1 MPETLSAG
9 GTTMLGFAAIALSLG
24 IALVERAL
32 RPAPTAAEPSDQ
44 PWGQR
49 WPRYQK
55 DARRGP
61 QVKVS

>member
-1 MPETLSAG
+1 
-9 GTTMLGFAAIALSLG
+9 MLGFAAIALSLG

-32 RPAPTAAEPSDQ
+32 RPAPAAAEPSDQ

-61 QVKVS
+61 QVRVS

>member
-1 MPETLSAG
+1 
-9 GTTMLGFAAIALSLG
+9 MLGFAAIALSLG

-32 RPAPTAAEPSDQ
+32 RPAPAAAEPSQ

-55 DARRGP
+55 DAHRGP